1 MLGLICF
8 RIWRSAYKIRFG
20 YSDSPLS
27 RVLAVVV
34 ESGELPLCRF
44 VPSFRFVL
52 PAGFY
57 CAWLFALIISNVV
70 GSNVFFVLD
79 PVRSGVQRFMNYVSP
94 DAEGYSVLLDPSYC
108 GASDHSYMCL
118 PPHLLNTIL

>member
-44 VPSFRFVL
+44 VPSFQSFL

-70 GSNVFFVLD
+70 GSNVFFVLLD
-79 PVRSGVQRFMNYVSP
+79 PVRSAVQPFMNYSM
-94 DAEGYSVLLDPSYC
+94 YLLMLMATPCY
-108 GASDHSYMCL
+108 
-118 PPHLLNTIL
+118 